1 MLWAV
6 GLRGAVAYGLVINL
20 PRADDPTQT
29 GIPAIETATLFIVVV
44 TTLGL
49 GSATGGLADACWVAV
64 CWVVCVGSGARVDAE
79 GNHPISPQ
87 HHVISRRTVLRATAA
102 QA

>member
-1 MLWAV
+1 MYPKAHWGKHIGAIRHCTLPPWPCPAGRTYPIPPNLQRMLWAV

-20 PRADDPTQT
+20 PRADQPGKM

-49 GSATGGLADACWVAV
+49 GSATGADK
-64 CWVVCVGSGARVDAE
+64 
-79 GNHPISPQ
+79 I
-87 HHVISRRTVLRATAA
+87 
-102 QA
+102 